1 VTLPSYNETKMQLYL
16 STYDRRVNI
25 ESYIASNVC
34 HQVYTANTR
43 GEFDL
48 FVTGNGLATLPS
60 GERTNL

>member
-43 GEFDL
+43 GEFD
-48 FVTGNGLATLPS
+48 
-60 GERTNL
+60 